1 MKRLVLFLSCLLLI
15 VIQVNTHLRTVEADN
30 SVAAATQKPRKKQ
43 ASVESPNDFGIKEV
57 VPDEFRDRYERW
69 KSELLATEFG
79 RRQWDQYAGNKHFLL
94 RIVVTGD
101 NKFGARTDN
110 YKWNDD
116 GELVGATI
124 TLGKNLDKGF
134 PDPVYYPVMNSLS
147 AFNQPNEVGGAV
159 LASTK
164 LAHEFGHVDST
175 AAIGGKLYQQ
185 QEKLMLSYYKIF
197 LSNGHDTRDPRLVQI
212 AGELGRSPID
222 IWADREYWG
231 EANALRYL
239 AGRLG
244 REYFYCSV
252 LERVKRNV
260 VDYAQNY
267 EDRFDRIAETNLPP
281 GCRY

>member
-1 MKRLVLFLSCLLLI
+1 
-15 VIQVNTHLRTVEADN
+15 
-30 SVAAATQKPRKKQ
+30 
-43 ASVESPNDFGIKEV
+43 
-57 VPDEFRDRYERW
+57 
-69 KSELLATEFG
+69 
-79 RRQWDQYAGNKHFLL
+79 L

-147 AFNQPNEVGGAV
+147 AFNQPNEVDGAI

-175 AAIGGKLYQQ
+175 AEIGGKLYQQ

-197 LSNGHDTRDPRLVQI
+197 LSNGHNTRDSRLVQI
-212 AGELGRSPID
+212 ASELGSSPID
-222 IWADREYWG
+222 VWADREYWG

-267 EDRFDRIAETNLPP
+267 EARFDRIAETNLPP